1 MGGREARRERERG
14 LAAPSA
20 TGPGA
25 RSLALRVAASLLA
38 LLLLRALSSPGS
50 VRSLLRDDPAASGVV
65 GAAAGAAERAARA
78 AVERAKPGHLFYFAY
93 ASDLLEDRMRSG
105 SSRSARRVTVG
116 AAPGFSFDYTIF
128 SKVWNG
134 GVADLVESGGA
145 GSPAWGAVWEFPE
158 GDLEAL
164 DKQKGVGGADPKY
177 RRFTLEVVGS
187 DGRRWPCFSY
197 SVVAAKRVRV
207 KGGGFKRFKPSV
219 QYRACVLRGAR
230 ESGLPPDYVERL
242 EAIAD
247 SGEEFRRK
255 DVGSA
260 CG

>member
-1 MGGREARRERERG
+1 
-14 LAAPSA
+14 
-20 TGPGA
+20 
-25 RSLALRVAASLLA
+25 
-38 LLLLRALSSPGS
+38 
-50 VRSLLRDDPAASGVV
+50 
-65 GAAAGAAERAARA
+65 
-78 AVERAKPGHLFYFAY
+78 
-93 ASDLLEDRMRSG
+93 MRSG

-128 SKVWNG
+128 SKVWKG
-134 GVADLVESGGA
+134 GVADLVESGA

-177 RRFTLEVVGS
+177 RRFTLDVVGS

-207 KGGGFKRFKPSV
+207 KGGGFKRFEPSV

-230 ESGLPPDYVERL
+230 ESGLPPDYVGRL

-247 SGEEFRRK
+247 SGEGFRRK